1 MAAPELSVRAD
12 IEARLAAGARLTAED
27 GVALLGGDDLSWLGG
42 LAHARRTAT
51 AGAVTS
57 FLPVT
62 DPAATPH
69 VLTWQYASGQP
80 AADRVAELLA
90 LRDEPAR
97 VFAPVRAAAGPDGH
111 QVSPAE
117 ILKLFAV
124 CRLLFDQTVTI
135 GCDLAS
141 HPESTAQLLLDFGVA
156 DLLVPADGFDPQHV
170 AELIWDAN
178 GTPVHRAPDFTTV
191 HDYGPATP
199 PAARRAQPQSV
210 FT

>member
-12 IEARLAAGARLTAED
+12 IEARLAAGSRLTAD
-27 GVALLGGDDLSWLGG
+27 DAVALFGSDDLAWLGG
-42 LAHARRTAT
+42 LAHARRVAA

-57 FLPVT
+57 YLPVA
-62 DPAATPH
+62 DPAATPQ
-69 VLTWQYASGQP
+69 VLTWQYTPGQP
-80 AADRVAELLA
+80 AADRVTELLA
-90 LRDEPAR
+90 LRDQPTR

-111 QVSPAE
+111 EVSPAE
-117 ILKLFAV
+117 MLKLFAV
-124 CRLLFDQTVTI
+124 CRLLFDEAVTI

-170 AELIWDAN
+170 AELIWDAG
-178 GTPVHRAPDFTTV
+178 GTPVHRDADFGTV
-191 HDYGPATP
+191 RDYGPATP
-199 PAARRAQPQSV
+199 AADRRAEPQSV